1 MRTKK
6 GGGKM
11 GLRIREVRQNFLS
24 FLLLVLVGD
33 GLVEYLIGPAIV
45 KGLRAI
51 MYFGKIPYI
60 SYTNISEVLFQNIL
74 VSGAFLLL
82 LVIFILAI
90 CFQITFLLLGIHAI
104 QSKKFHIGRVLKE
117 SVQTVFKMKKTNIP
131 FFILYFLLITPFSA
145 AFFHT
150 PLLNK
155 IKIPEFIT
163 NDLIHNLPI
172 QLGIFAVFI
181 AFSILIIRLLFVLP
195 NILLDG
201 LAVRAAIRK
210 SVQATRGKFFHY
222 LLRYLLIMAGSAVI
236 VWLFDA
242 GVIEGQRLIDA
253 HLADYAFVL
262 GTINL
267 TAIQVVNEV
276 IYIFSNL
283 LLVSVMLAGRTPDFK
298 QPTTKQ
304 AMRQG
309 LKGTLVCLLGGG
321 MIAFLILANDSFF
334 TGSTG
339 NDLLMIAHRGVN
351 EGVGVQNTMG
361 AMANTI
367 KSKPDYIEMDI
378 RETKDHQ
385 FVVMHDENLQHLA
398 GVDRRVGELTLA
410 ELTRLTVSEN
420 GNQDKIP
427 SFDAYLAYA
436 NAHRQKLLI
445 ELKTAKTDSADY
457 TARFLAKYQTMVE
470 TYHHRIHSLD
480 YQTLT
485 QLKKAAPNLY
495 ASFILPYD
503 FVIPNTRM
511 NAYTMEDSTLDA
523 SFINTAL
530 REKKDVYA
538 WTVDDPDDMDKMIF
552 LNVQGVITNR
562 LTTLKEE
569 VARYHYSKN
578 YADKLALYLAS
589 NPH

>member
-1 MRTKK
+1 
-6 GGGKM
+6 M
-11 GLRIREVRQNFLS
+11 GLSVKEVRQNFLN

-33 GLVEYLIGPAIV
+33 GIVEYIIGPAV
-45 KGLRAI
+45 NGGLRAI
-51 MYFGKIPYI
+51 MQFGEIPYI
-60 SYTNISEVLFQNIL
+60 SYTNITAVLFQNIWVTL
-74 VSGAFLLL
+74 AFLLL
-82 LVIFILAI
+82 LVVFILAI

-104 QSKKFHIGRVLKE
+104 RSKNFHIGRVLKA
-117 SVQTVFKMKKTNIP
+117 SALTLIRMKKTSIP

-163 NDLIHNLPI
+163 TDLTDNLGF
-172 QLGIFAVFI
+172 QVALVAVFL

-195 NILLDG
+195 SILLDG
-201 LAVRAAIRK
+201 LTVREAFQK
-210 SVQATRGKFFHY
+210 SIQATRGKFFHY
-222 LLRYLLIMAGSAVI
+222 VGRYLLIMVVSAVL
-236 VWLFDA
+236 VFVFDIA
-242 GVIEGQRLIDA
+242 IIGLQQQIDT
-253 HLADYAFVL
+253 HLADQAFVL
-262 GTINL
+262 GTVNL

-276 IYIFSNL
+276 IYVFSNV
-283 LLVSVMLAGRTPDFK
+283 LLVSLMLTGRAPEQSQF
-298 QPTTKQ
+298 TTKQ

-309 LKGTLVCLLGGG
+309 VKGTLVFLLSVALIG
-321 MIAFLILANDSFF
+321 FLILSNDSFF

-339 NDLLMIAHRGVN
+339 NDVLMIAHRGVN
-351 EGVGVQNTMG
+351 EGVGVQNTIG

-385 FVVMHDENLQHLA
+385 FVVMHDENLQNLA
-398 GVDRRVGELTLA
+398 NVDQRVGELTLA
-410 ELTRLTVSEN
+410 ELTQLTVSEN
-420 GNQDKIP
+420 GNQAKIP

-436 NAHRQKLLI
+436 NAHQQKLLI
-445 ELKTAKTDSADY
+445 ELKTSKTDSADY
-457 TARFLAKYQTMVE
+457 TARFLAKYRTAVE

-538 WTVDDPDDMDKMIF
+538 WTVDDPEVMDKMIF
-552 LNVQGVITNR
+552 LNVDGVITNR
-562 LTTLKEE
+562 LTTLKKE

-578 YADKLALYLAS
+578 YADKLVLYLS
-589 NPH
+589 SSQQN